1 LLDVLASVGHLLYS
15 AWLLPVLVV
24 MIAVDGPFPMLP
36 SETLLMS
43 AATLAFGS
51 HDMGAVAGLFVA
63 AVVGSMIGDVV
74 VFGLGRS
81 SRRVVAL
88 TDVRVGISG
97 WVRRHVLARPGVV
110 LVGARLMPGGRL
122 VSTAAAGRFGLP
134 LRRFLP
140 WSLASS
146 AVWGCYMLLVGLALG
161 PVTGGRPMLCLAAGV
176 AMAVLTAGAFALAQ
190 RLRRWW
196 VPAPARVAE
205 ELLPI
210 R

>member
-1 LLDVLASVGHLLYS
+1 MLDVLTGVGELLHS
-15 AWLLPVLVV
+15 AWLLPVLVI

-43 AATLAFGS
+43 AAALAFGS
-51 HDMGAVAGLFVA
+51 HDTAAVAGLFVA
-63 AVVGSMIGDVV
+63 AVVGSMIGDVA

-81 SRRVVAL
+81 SQRVVAL
-88 TDVRVGISG
+88 TDADVGISG

-134 LRRFLP
+134 LHRFLP

-146 AVWGCYMLLVGLALG
+146 AVWSCYMLLVGLALG
-161 PVTGGRPMLCLAAGV
+161 PMTGGRPLPCLAAGV
-176 AMAVLTAGAFALAQ
+176 VMAVVTAGAFALAQ

-196 VPAPARVAE
+196 APAPVQADA
-205 ELLPI
+205 ELLPA